1 MKSIFHTLVFCFKY
15 VSCSNKEKVKYIF
28 DGGFIHG
35 LGYKKECLR
44 KMIAKSNFRFSQC
57 LVYYNYGVLGKCK
70 LWWFTFEYFKTPY
83 KSLGN
88 S

>member
-44 KMIAKSNFRFSQC
+44 KMIAKSNFRFS
-57 LVYYNYGVLGKCK
+57 
-70 LWWFTFEYFKTPY
+70 
-83 KSLGN
+83 
-88 S
+88 